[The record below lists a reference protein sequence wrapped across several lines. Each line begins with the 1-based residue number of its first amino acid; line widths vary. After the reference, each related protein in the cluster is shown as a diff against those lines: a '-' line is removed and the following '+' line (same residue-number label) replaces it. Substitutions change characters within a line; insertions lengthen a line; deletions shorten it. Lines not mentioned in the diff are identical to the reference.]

1 MSLTSIATDIAVGGA
16 TGAIQTIEPIS
27 TELTF
32 ETPTP
37 DLMVPTVDPLN
48 TNLIATTETI
58 NLGAL
63 RDMGLLPPPQVM
75 VDQALHLGIDATTGL
90 ALDPVHADL
99 ATQYKIA
106 ALGNSPKFI
115 EQGFRSDLMNAMAA
129 GAFFG
134 YVQTL
139 EANSPEL
146 LDPYRISAGSLY
158 ITGQLANNRLVVSY
172 VNDGGYH
179 FLRANS
185 ESAEVLL
192 AYIRSNNM
200 RPQSVHAIIERGI
213 ERGLF
218 SHVPHAAVEN
228 VAQVILNNT
237 PGFNQPE
244 LAPAPA
250 PVVTNDLPNLPVER
264 FSGTFTGNNNVYTL
278 VTEEGTQFTLTN
290 LTETLLDHALGEE
303 VFEFGAIEIRSPFF
317 SGDGVGLEA
326 GAVLRIAQLPSQSF
340 EVLTDDGPIITGGG
354 GLREFAAN
362 LFASYTQD
370 LGDNVSLRILG
381 DVGIGGQRAMDSD
394 WAARYIYDQTELAL
408 RLAVQAEMGD
418 VSIGGG
424 IGQQGDTTVA
434 SLYGQ
439 LVNGE
444 VGLRLEANTMED
456 GSLAPT
462 VRFVLPT
469 DGRELTHDEMRTGGT
484 PNALVIQVSRD
495 VEGGVD
501 IRGRVEFGF

>member
-1 MSLTSIATDIAVGGA
+1 MALSPVTVGVEFG
-16 TGAIQTIEPIS
+16 S
-27 TELTF
+27 
-32 ETPTP
+32 
-37 DLMVPTVDPLN
+37 VPTVSPIDQGFNFEFAEPGLRFEQFN
-48 TNLIATTETI
+48 PGLVSTPERI

-63 RDMGLLPPPQVM
+63 RDMGFLPPTQIL
-75 VDQALHLGIDATTGL
+75 VDQAMHLGIDATTGL

-185 ESAEVLL
+185 ESAEALL

-264 FSGTFTGNNNVYTL
+264 FSGTFTGGNNVYTL

-290 LTETLLDHALGEE
+290 LTETLLDPALGEE
-303 VFEFGAIEIRSPFF
+303 AFEFGAIEIRSPFF

-340 EVLTDDGPIITGGG
+340 GALTDDGLVITGGG
-354 GLREFAAN
+354 GLREFTAK
-362 LFASYTQD
+362 LFGSYSPN
-370 LGDNVSLRILG
+370 LGDNTRLRLLG
-381 DVGIGGQRAMDSD
+381 EAGIIGRQAMDSH
-394 WAARYIYDQTELAL
+394 WAAREVYDNTELAL
-408 RLAVQAEMGD
+408 RLAIEAGMGD
-418 VSIGGG
+418 VSIGGS
-424 IGQQGDTTVA
+424 IGQQGETTVA

-439 LVNGE
+439 LVTGGL
-444 VGLRLEANTMED
+444 GLRLEANTMED

-495 VEGGVD
+495 LEGGVD